1 MACTMK
7 KKLDPFDQFIWD
19 VPVTTSVVQEK
30 LYEAK
35 VPNRHP
41 SITNTPYRIAIIA
54 DEPSRD
60 DILGGQPFL
69 GAAGRSLTL
78 WLSRAG
84 ILRDACF
91 LGYSNDPDRLTHDL
105 NVYSPHI
112 CLLLG
117 RNTLWLAHGT
127 HSLGDWRGSVFVSSH
142 PGPFKGRKC
151 IPSYHPADCNRNYDW
166 TPLLFFDIKKCL
178 AHGKDAGLTL
188 PARELRV
195 NLSVDEIIGELEKIK
210 SEKPT
215 IALDIEGY
223 VDAMSC
229 LSIAPDK
236 GYSFIIPFATK
247 AGSSLHSAEDEVRLW
262 RHLANVLED
271 PQILKVLQNSLYDR
285 FVLQYSYKLVVR
297 GVIDDTMLRF
307 WEMWCELPKG
317 LGFQASILTDE
328 PYWKDEGKQ

>member
-1 MACTMK
+1 MK
-7 KKLDPFDQFIWD
+7 KKLDPFDQFICD

-69 GAAGRSLTL
+69 GAAGRSLSL
-78 WLSRAG
+78 RLSRAG

-117 RNTLWLAHGT
+117 RNTLGLAHGT
-127 HSLGDWRGSVFVSSH
+127 HSLGDWRGSVFVSTH
-142 PGPFKGRKC
+142 DGPFKGRKC

-166 TPLLFFDIKKCL
+166 TPLLFFDIKKCSGNFCARPFRTDLFISGDRQFFKIIARRERPRTCQGL
-178 AHGKDAGLTL
+178 A
-188 PARELRV
+188 
-195 NLSVDEIIGELEKIK
+195 
-210 SEKPT
+210 
-215 IALDIEGY
+215 
-223 VDAMSC
+223 
-229 LSIAPDK
+229 APNRK
-236 GYSFIIPFATK
+236 MHAIRNTQRP
-247 AGSSLHSAEDEVRLW
+247 R
-262 RHLANVLED
+262 
-271 PQILKVLQNSLYDR
+271 
-285 FVLQYSYKLVVR
+285 
-297 GVIDDTMLRF
+297 
-307 WEMWCELPKG
+307 
-317 LGFQASILTDE
+317 
-328 PYWKDEGKQ
+328 